1 MAKITTVSVIIVRL
15 KQQQQQQHSPINVLE
30 NGELEKLSSFFL
42 TINFSLFI
50 SNDEFFFGMKT
61 LTFFFFHRMHETK
74 CSVVTSYLSIYNNN
88 NLIIDFLS
96 SVTKISEMEKK
107 EKKTEL
113 MIKWKV
119 ILDLIENNEEWIQH
133 NNDDDDEKLRFSI
146 VHPK

>member
-15 KQQQQQQHSPINVLE
+15 KQQQQQHSPINGLG
-30 NGELEKLSSFFL
+30 NGELEKLSSFFS

-113 MIKWKV
+113 MIK
-119 ILDLIENNEEWIQH
+119 
-133 NNDDDDEKLRFSI
+133 
-146 VHPK
+146 